1 MNSQVLLFLH
11 VILTSTLVSTKF
23 LIYQHE
29 QQSYFFRI
37 RISFGLNTSYSVKI
51 LLLPQRML
59 FVSDRN
65 LPSALSLTSC
75 LQGGIML
82 SAFTVSIQP
91 KTVPYNAGMK
101 SISITEILNH
111 SFTVYLFSNPWKHQ
125 KTLRF
130 SNVSKG

>member
-1 MNSQVLLFLH
+1 MNRKVLLFWH
-11 VILTSTLVSTKF
+11 VIVTSTLVSTKF

-37 RISFGLNTSYSVKI
+37 RISFGLSINYSVKI
-51 LLLPQRML
+51 LLLSQRMS

-65 LPSALSLTSC
+65 LPSALRLTSC
-75 LQGGIML
+75 FQGGTML

-101 SISITEILNH
+101 SMSITEILNH
-111 SFTVYLFSNPWKHQ
+111 SFTVYLFSNP
-125 KTLRF
+125 
-130 SNVSKG
+130 

>member
-111 SFTVYLFSNPWKHQ
+111 SFTVYLFSNP
-125 KTLRF
+125 
-130 SNVSKG
+130 